1 MQQKL
6 SNSHRITNNVNIE
19 TGPQRLD
26 GPREQTSYNAS
37 AFPQPAFI
45 GIPASAGDVSADHTS
60 LGLSQVQTEPQVWI
74 GDLMQ
79 DSSPTTYIPN
89 LTSWGDLD
97 SLALTGLGELGY
109 LFSSDNLQGFEN

>member
-6 SNSHRITNNVNIE
+6 TNGHRITNHVNVE
-19 TGPQRLD
+19 TGLG
-26 GPREQTSYNAS
+26 GPREQISYDAS
-37 AFPQPAFI
+37 AFPQSAFI
-45 GIPASAGDVSADHTS
+45 GIPPTAGDVSAHHAT
-60 LGLSQVQTEPQVWI
+60 LGLSQMQAEPQVWI

-79 DSSPTTYIPN
+79 DNSPTTYIPN

-109 LFSSDNLQGFEN
+109 LFSSDNLQGFEH